1 LTKWAKAYGE
11 KPQLKWVYLLCYIL
25 DVVPMNW
32 YVETKLHHSTSEWD
46 ILREGFVMTLNSEDG
61 FDYIDEA
68 LQEVKSTIFW
78 IP

>member
-1 LTKWAKAYGE
+1 
-11 KPQLKWVYLLCYIL
+11 
-25 DVVPMNW
+25 MNW